1 MTFMMNAYSPS
12 SSLLRMEH
20 ISKNYGATRAL
31 DDVDFDLRKGEV
43 HALIGENGAGKSTLV
58 KILSGAVAADQGS
71 IFLEGHSFKPS
82 SPLASRKQGIAMI
95 YQELN
100 LAPHLSVEENIML
113 GREIHKMGFVQRKT
127 MQASVEKALELV
139 HHPEIETNTPVKKLS
154 VGAKQ
159 VVEIARALVGKAKVL
174 IMDEP
179 TSSLSQQD
187 TLRLFQI
194 IQQLKRQ
201 GVSIIYISHFLEEV
215 QKVADRFTVLRDGKK
230 IHTGR
235 MEDTNADELIQMM
248 VGQKFVEM
256 FPKIHHDI
264 GEVILRLK
272 GLKGKRM
279 TDEVDLSL
287 RKGEILGVAGLIG
300 SGRTETLRTVFG
312 LDAIEKGMVVVGT
325 VETKSGTPWTRIG
338 QNIGLLSEDRQEE
351 GLAFSLSV
359 ADNLTLSRFSPYE
372 KFGLLSLKKR
382 REAVEFRL
390 QQAKIKAQNPD
401 QPVIGLSGG
410 NQQKVAL
417 ARLLHQEADI
427 LLLDEPTRGIDVMSK
442 SQIYEWMG
450 RLVQQGKAILFVSS
464 YLPELLGVCDKIAV
478 FHRGSLVDFR
488 PVSDWDAQSIMTVA
502 MLGRVA
508 PENKVA
514 QVDARGKNER

>member
-1 MTFMMNAYSPS
+1 
-12 SSLLRMEH
+12 MEH
-20 ISKNYGATRAL
+20 ISKRFGATCAL
-31 DDVDFDLRKGEV
+31 DDVDFDLCKGEV

-58 KILSGAVAADQGS
+58 KILSGAVSADDGS
-71 IFLEGHSFKPS
+71 IFLDGHSFVPS
-82 SPLASRKQGIAMI
+82 NPLASRKQGITMI

-113 GREIHKMGFVQRKT
+113 GREIHRLGFVQGKT
-127 MQASVEKALELV
+127 MQRAVEKALEFV
-139 HHPEIETNTPVKKLS
+139 RHPEIKSNIPVKKLS

-159 VVEIARALVGKAKVL
+159 IVEIARALVGKAKVL

-179 TSSLSQQD
+179 TSSLTQED
-187 TLRLFQI
+187 TLRLFQV
-194 IQQLKRQ
+194 IQKLKNQ

-235 MEDTNADELIQMM
+235 MEEISVEVLIQMM

-256 FPKIHHDI
+256 FPKIDHEI
-264 GEVILRLK
+264 GDVALQLK

-279 TDEVDLSL
+279 AAKVDLVL
-287 RKGEILGVAGLIG
+287 RRGEILGVAGLIG
-300 SGRTETLRTVFG
+300 AGRTETLRTVFG
-312 LDAIEKGMVVVGT
+312 LDSIEKGTIVVGT
-325 VETKSGTPWTRIG
+325 VETEYGTPWDRIG
-338 QNIGLLSEDRQEE
+338 QSIGLLSEDRQEE
-351 GLAFSLSV
+351 GLALSLSV
-359 ADNLTLSRFSPYE
+359 ADNLTLSRFSPYK
-372 KFGLLSLKKR
+372 KFGLLRLKKR
-382 REAVEFRL
+382 REAVQLRL
-390 QQAKIKAQNPD
+390 KQAKIKAHDPD
-401 QPVIGLSGG
+401 QPVFGLSGG

-450 RLVQQGKAILFVSS
+450 KLVQQGKAIIFVSS

-478 FHRGSLVDFR
+478 FHRGNLIDFR
-488 PVSDWDAQSIMTVA
+488 PVSDWDTQSIMTVA
-502 MLGRVA
+502 TLGRISH
-508 PENKVA
+508 ENRVEHS
-514 QVDARGKNER
+514 DL

>member
-1 MTFMMNAYSPS
+1 MD
-12 SSLLRMEH
+12 H
-20 ISKNYGATRAL
+20 ISKRFGATGAL

-58 KILSGAVAADQGS
+58 KILSGAVSAGAGS
-71 IFLEGHSFKPS
+71 IFFDGHSFIPS
-82 SPLASRKQGIAMI
+82 NPLASRKQGIAMI

-113 GREIHKMGFVQRKT
+113 GREIHRLGFMQGKT
-127 MQASVEKALELV
+127 MQRAVEKALEFV
-139 HHPEIETNTPVKKLS
+139 RHPEIKSHIPIKKLS

-159 VVEIARALVGKAKVL
+159 IVEIARALVGKAKVL

-179 TSSLSQQD
+179 TSSLTQED
-187 TLRLFQI
+187 TLRLFKV
-194 IQQLKRQ
+194 IQKLKNQ

-215 QKVADRFTVLRDGKK
+215 QKIADRFTVLRDGKK

-235 MEDTNADELIQMM
+235 MEETSVDDLIQMM

-256 FPKIHHDI
+256 FPKIDHEI
-264 GEVILRLK
+264 GDVVLQLK

-279 TDEVDLSL
+279 AAKVDLVL
-287 RKGEILGVAGLIG
+287 RRGEILGVAGLIG
-300 SGRTETLRTVFG
+300 AGRTETLRTVFG
-312 LDAIEKGMVVVGT
+312 LDSVEKGTIVVGT
-325 VETKSGTPWTRIG
+325 VETGYGTPWNRIG
-338 QNIGLLSEDRQEE
+338 QSIGLLSEDRQEE
-351 GLAFSLSV
+351 GLALSLSV
-359 ADNLTLSRFSPYE
+359 ADNLTLSLFSPYK
-372 KFGLLSLKKR
+372 KFGLLRLKKR
-382 REAVEFRL
+382 REAVQFWL
-390 QQAKIKAQNPD
+390 KQARIKAQDPD
-401 QPVIGLSGG
+401 QPVSGLSGG

-450 RLVQQGKAILFVSS
+450 TLVQQGKSIIFVSS

-478 FHRGSLVDFR
+478 FHRGNLIDFR
-488 PVSDWDAQSIMTVA
+488 PVSNWDAQSILTVA
-502 MLGRVA
+502 TLGRMA
-508 PENKVA
+508 HEN
-514 QVDARGKNER
+514 QVEHFDL

>member
-1 MTFMMNAYSPS
+1 MTFMVNLSSPS
-12 SSLLRMEH
+12 RSLLRMEN
-20 ISKNYGATRAL
+20 ISKRFGATCAL
-31 DDVDFDLRKGEV
+31 DDVGFDLRKGEV

-58 KILSGAVAADQGS
+58 KILSGAVSADDGS
-71 IFLEGHSFKPS
+71 IFFDGHSFIPS
-82 SPLASRKQGIAMI
+82 NPLASRKQGIAMI

-113 GREIHKMGFVQRKT
+113 GREIHRLGFVQRKT
-127 MQASVEKALELV
+127 MQRAVEKALEFV
-139 HHPEIETNTPVKKLS
+139 RHPEIKSHIPVKKLS

-159 VVEIARALVGKAKVL
+159 IVEIARALVSKAKVL

-179 TSSLSQQD
+179 TSSLTQED
-187 TLRLFQI
+187 TLRLFKV
-194 IQQLKRQ
+194 IQKLKNQ

-235 MEDTNADELIQMM
+235 IEETSVDDMIQMM

-256 FPKIHHDI
+256 FPKIDHEI
-264 GEVILRLK
+264 GDVVLQLK

-279 TDEVDLSL
+279 AAKVDLVL
-287 RKGEILGVAGLIG
+287 RRGEILGVAGLIG
-300 SGRTETLRTVFG
+300 AGRTETLRTVFG
-312 LDAIEKGMVVVGT
+312 LDSVEKGTIVVGT
-325 VETKSGTPWTRIG
+325 VEAGYRTPWNRIG
-338 QNIGLLSEDRQEE
+338 QSIGLLSEDRQGE
-351 GLAFSLSV
+351 GLALSLSV
-359 ADNLTLSRFSPYE
+359 ADNLTLSRFSPYK
-372 KFGLLSLKKR
+372 KFGLLRLKQR
-382 REAVEFRL
+382 REAVQFRL
-390 QQAKIKAQNPD
+390 KQARIKVQNPD
-401 QPVIGLSGG
+401 QPVFGLSGG

-450 RLVQQGKAILFVSS
+450 TLVQQGKAIIFVSS

-478 FHRGSLVDFR
+478 FHRGNLIDFR
-488 PVSDWDAQSIMTVA
+488 PVSNWDTQSIMTVA
-502 MLGRVA
+502 SLGRKA
-508 PENKVA
+508 HEN
-514 QVDARGKNER
+514 QVEHFDL